1 MNKFIQNNSEY
12 FYLVFRVIIG
22 VVFFMHGLMKWGAVS
37 SLSFSNLM
45 FYAGLIELI
54 GGAFLVLGLFIRP
67 LAMIAAVEMV
77 FAWFMAHVS
86 KGWNPLQNGGEPA
99 VLFFAAFLV
108 LVAYGAGKYSIDN
121 KIRNR

>member
-1 MNKFIQNNSEY
+1 
-12 FYLVFRVIIG
+12 
-22 VVFFMHGLMKWGAVS
+22 MHGLMKWGAVS